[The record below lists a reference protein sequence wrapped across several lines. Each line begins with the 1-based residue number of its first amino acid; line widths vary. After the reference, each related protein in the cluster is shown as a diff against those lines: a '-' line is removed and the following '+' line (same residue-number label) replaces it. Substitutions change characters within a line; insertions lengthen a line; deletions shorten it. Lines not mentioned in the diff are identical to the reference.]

1 MNKLFKYLTLGVVF
15 FAFMACESNLD
26 IAPFDIIDEE
36 AAFETVADL
45 ESGTLG
51 VYGSISITGTIDLNT
66 KISDNIR
73 IAVETNTGQG
83 RQMFNLAYVTGTGEI
98 SGLWADSYQVIDRAN
113 RVLAATER
121 ITGDTPAEQALV
133 QRIRGEMIAMRAW
146 QHFDL
151 YRNFVDFDDPNA
163 LAVPYMLRSEIGS
176 PARLPK
182 AEFFTLL
189 NEDIAEAERLL
200 PADFTS
206 QSNMT
211 LAAVEGLKA
220 RLALYT
226 GDWSTAIDYA
236 TRVINKVEITD
247 ADNFLSLWDD
257 SNEGEVIF
265 RLKSLTVADGTIG
278 IWERSTNPD
287 VFFFASFDIQDQ
299 YDETNDI
306 RFQAYFD
313 GPNVKKYN
321 WREGEKNLADTK
333 LMRVSEMYLIR
344 AEAYAQN
351 GDLINAQAD
360 INTLLSNRLIV
371 PAPVTFTNQQQAL
384 QTIALERRKE
394 LVYEGHRYY
403 DLKRTNQSL
412 VRDSRDLD
420 GAFDSAARLEAG
432 NFRFVLPIPQ
442 DEIFANDNM
451 TQNPGYN

>member
-26 IAPFDIIDEE
+26 IAPFDVIDEQ
-36 AAFETVADL
+36 AAFETVDDL

-73 IAVETNTGQG
+73 IADTNTGQG
-83 RQMFNLAYVTGTGEI
+83 IQMFNLQYVTGTGEI

-163 LAVPYMLRSEIGS
+163 LAVPYMLRSEISS

-182 AEFFTLL
+182 AEFFALL
-189 NEDIAEAERLL
+189 NADITEAESLL

-226 GDWSTAIDYA
+226 GDWATAIDYA

-287 VFFFASFDIQDQ
+287 VFFFAGFGIQDL
-299 YDETNDI
+299 YDQTNDI

-313 GPNVKKYN
+313 GPLVKKYN

-351 GDLINAQAD
+351 GDLVNAAAD
-360 INTLLSNRLIV
+360 VNTLLANRLIV
-371 PAPVTFTNQQQAL
+371 PETVSYDNQQQAL
-384 QTIALERRKE
+384 QAIALERRKE
-394 LVYEGHRYY
+394 LLFEGHRYY
-403 DLKRTNQSL
+403 DLKRTNQPL
-412 VRDSRDLD
+412 VRDARDLER
-420 GAFDSAARLEAG
+420 AATSAARLDAD
-432 NFRFVLPIPQ
+432 NFRFLLPIPQ
-442 DEIFANDNM
+442 NEIFANDNM